1 MYSIQEQFKTD
12 ALAQMSGR
20 VRDAQRIAGSIL
32 DISHE
37 IGVLNVRTTKAS
49 AEQIAG
55 AMQKLLAASNPGE
68 FFQLAASVMR
78 PDTQLWTRYIEQ
90 LSSIAGKAGMPVT
103 TSLGLSAQA
112 MLAPQAASVVTW
124 PKAEAPSQQPAV
136 NAAPAVEAPAVPE
149 ELQIEAAMEPAPE
162 VPPPAAVPYAAALE
176 ETSEEAPQSPSAT
189 PARTVEAIKEVA
201 EAMTGAHK
209 TPPVVMAASA
219 LPPEVP
225 AAPEISVARKA
236 AETRPARKP
245 AAPAMTKKAAPPSR
259 SASSR
264 GRKG

>member
-12 ALAQMSGR
+12 ALAQMTGR
-20 VRDAQRIAGSIL
+20 VRDAQRIAGTIL
-32 DISHE
+32 DLSHE

-90 LSSIAGKAGMPVT
+90 LSSIAGKTGIPVA
-103 TSLGLSAQA
+103 TSLGLSAQT
-112 MLAPQAASVVTW
+112 MLAPQAAPVVTW
-124 PKAEAPSQQPAV
+124 PKSGAPSQQPAF
-136 NAAPAVEAPAVPE
+136 NAAPSAEAPAVPE
-149 ELQIEAAMEPAPE
+149 EVQLEAAMEPAPE
-162 VPPPAAVPYAAALE
+162 VLLPAAVPYAAALE
-176 ETSEEAPQSPSAT
+176 ETSEETPQAAAAT
-189 PARTVEAIKEVA
+189 PAETVEAIKEVA

-225 AAPEISVARKA
+225 AVPEITVARKA

-245 AAPAMTKKAAPPSR
+245 AAPAVTKKAAPPSR